1 MNKIYT
7 VKRNRYLLRTSMIN
21 LNKKKTNSL
30 TRESGTL
37 TIGGTAIFSI
47 NNQFLNLSYML

>member
-21 LNKKKTNSL
+21 LNKKKQTHSQGKVGL
-30 TRESGTL
+30 
-37 TIGGTAIFSI
+37 
-47 NNQFLNLSYML
+47 